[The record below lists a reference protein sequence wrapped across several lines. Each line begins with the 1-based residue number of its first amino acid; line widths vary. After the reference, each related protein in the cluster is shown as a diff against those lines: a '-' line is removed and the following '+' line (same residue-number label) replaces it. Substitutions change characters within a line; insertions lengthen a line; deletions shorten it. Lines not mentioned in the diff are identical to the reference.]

1 MVDEFEIVSIV
12 LMEKLFQ
19 LIHKVFPGLSLSEF
33 LHVHQHTDGL
43 LNLNRQDTG
52 IYWLLSLLFLH
63 GRSIAIRIF
72 VIFLVFL
79 SSFFSYFLVV
89 LSFKVPVFLALALFF
104 LFIVELFFIIL
115 QFLVSIWH
123 LLLLLEMS
131 LIAFGLLF
139 SSELLG
145 PFVFFDFNLLFLV
158 LIAQS
163 CEIIVFGNDLEKIGH
178 LGAGFFGLSF
188 LVLFIRDWL

>member
-1 MVDEFEIVSIV
+1 VVDEFEIVSIV

-19 LIHKVFPGLSLSEF
+19 LIHKMFPGFTLSEF
-33 LHVHQHTDGL
+33 FHVHQHTDGL

-52 IYWLLSLLFLH
+52 IDWLLSLLFLH
-63 GRSIAIRIF
+63 GRSIAVRIL
-72 VIFLVFL
+72 VIFLFL

-104 LFIVELFFIIL
+104 LFIVEIFFFVL
-115 QFLVSIWH
+115 QFLVSILH

-145 PFVFFDFNLLFLV
+145 PLVFFDFNLLFLV
-158 LIAQS
+158 FISQS
-163 CEIIVFGNDLEKIGH
+163 CEIVVFGNDLEKIGH
-178 LGAGFFGLSF
+178 LGAGFFSLSF